1 MMVNSNSVISEPVP
15 GRVEEQVVGL
25 REDFFYMIQCSV
37 AAVVGEK

>member
-1 MMVNSNSVISEPVP
+1 MVNLNSVISEPVP

-25 REDFFYMIQCSV
+25 REGFFYLIQGYV